1 MSVEFG
7 CTHCKYSLEE
17 TDEIFYPVVFV
28 IILII
33 IILIMVLSSALCC
46 PVECGNCCK
55 NGEYVYYDDSIV
67 WRTVWKYEKK
77 YISKISKFMC
87 HLTSLN

>member
-1 MSVEFG
+1 MISNKLGFTSLGNKLRKYFKFGKMSVEFG
-7 CTHCKYSLEE
+7 CTHCKYGLEE
-17 TDEIFYPVVFV
+17 TDEIFYSVVSV

-33 IILIMVLSSALCC
+33 IILMMVLSSSLCC

-67 WRTVWKYEKK
+67 
-77 YISKISKFMC
+77 
-87 HLTSLN
+87 